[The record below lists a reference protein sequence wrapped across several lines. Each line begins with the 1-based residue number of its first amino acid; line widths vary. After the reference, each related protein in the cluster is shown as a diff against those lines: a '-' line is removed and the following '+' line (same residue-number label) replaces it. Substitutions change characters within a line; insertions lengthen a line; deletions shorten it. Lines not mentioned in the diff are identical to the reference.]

1 MNEATFRVML
11 ASKGFPEPTVIERE
25 ANLVTSDH
33 VHDYTACALILDGQI
48 SVVTADR
55 TTTCGPGDIFSLD
68 GGITHHEQYGP
79 AGARLLFSKR

>member
-25 ANLVTSDH
+25 ANLVTTDH

-68 GGITHHEQYGP
+68 GGITHHEEYGP

>member
-68 GGITHHEQYGP
+68 GGITHHEEYGP

>member
-25 ANLVTSDH
+25 ANLVTTDH

>member
-33 VHDYTACALILDGQI
+33 VHDYTACALILDGRI

-68 GGITHHEQYGP
+68 GGITHHEEYGP